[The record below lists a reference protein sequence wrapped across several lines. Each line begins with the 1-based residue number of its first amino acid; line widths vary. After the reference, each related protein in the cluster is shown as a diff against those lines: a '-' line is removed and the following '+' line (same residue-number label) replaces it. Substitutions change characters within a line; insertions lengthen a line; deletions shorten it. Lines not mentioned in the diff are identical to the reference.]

1 VIAHAPDP
9 LSQDITQWEF
19 TSTQTYKTHAR
30 EKRNFASEGQTM
42 IAFTES
48 RQEFLK
54 KTRLKSEVFTKMHAD
69 RISLNGKS
77 DPIVCQYAEDYL
89 RKHKRPHIKNA
100 VSNKVRELGRLLIPL
115 QDIYKINSM
124 LEMLKPEH
132 FDKVVSASRIISGYN
147 EATRSFKAPSL
158 ALHMKTILL
167 AVCSAAKT
175 LLLKKNPILAIT
187 NHDMAL
193 KNIKGFREL
202 VDANWKFEMGSLA
215 LKDLNEKQSTNPQ
228 KLSVTQDV
236 ILFRNY
242 TQETANSCVKNLET
256 NPENLVVQKTYGSCF
271 GFDNYF
277 K

>member
-1 VIAHAPDP
+1 
-9 LSQDITQWEF
+9 
-19 TSTQTYKTHAR
+19 
-30 EKRNFASEGQTM
+30 M

-167 AVCSAAKT
+167 A
-175 LLLKKNPILAIT
+175 
-187 NHDMAL
+187 
-193 KNIKGFREL
+193 L

-256 NPENLVVQKTYGSCF
+256 NPENLVVQK
-271 GFDNYF
+271 NLR
-277 K
+277 KLLWL